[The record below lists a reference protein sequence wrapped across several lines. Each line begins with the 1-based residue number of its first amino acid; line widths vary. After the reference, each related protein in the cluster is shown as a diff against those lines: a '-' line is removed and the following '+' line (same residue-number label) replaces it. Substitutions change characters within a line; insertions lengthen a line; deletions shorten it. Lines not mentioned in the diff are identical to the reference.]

1 MNDFHSISDDFYG
14 LDLLTS
20 VSSLEHQTA
29 DQSFDDRT
37 LSLSES
43 LHLVSASSMRDENS
57 ALGLLDGDVVSKG
70 WIGDLYSGIV
80 PSAEELRSSLETGV
94 SEI

>member
-1 MNDFHSISDDFYG
+1 
-14 LDLLTS
+14 
-20 VSSLEHQTA
+20 
-29 DQSFDDRT
+29 
-37 LSLSES
+37 
-43 LHLVSASSMRDENS
+43 MRDENS

-70 WIGDLYSGIV
+70 WIGDLYSRIV